1 MMLCERHCSGIE
13 PAVDHLGNTLH
24 LPAALGAGDSD
35 LVNVRTM
42 EFYSLRLLIAA
53 HLVQLF
59 TAADG
64 MLVSAFTLPDI

>member
-1 MMLCERHCSGIE
+1 MMLRKRHCSGVE

-24 LPAALGAGDSD
+24 LLAALGAGDSD

-64 MLVSAFTLPDI
+64 MLVSAFALPDI